1 MQAKSIILI
10 FTLFLMLGCSV
21 DTQETNKEIK
31 SKVKKL
37 LSEMTLEEKV
47 GQMTQVDFA
56 VIGALEKQN
65 ADNPIDQA
73 KLEDAVLKHHVG
85 SLLNAPNE

>member
-1 MQAKSIILI
+1 
-10 FTLFLMLGCSV
+10 MLGCSV
-21 DTQETNKEIK
+21 NAQETNKEIE
-31 SKVKKL
+31 SKVKNL

-56 VIGALEKQN
+56 VIAAPEKLN

-73 KLEDAVLKHHVG
+73 KLEDAVLTHHVG
-85 SLLNAPNE
+85 SILNAPYTP